1 MRLVVPGH
9 GKGPWGWI
17 AGAFKRV
24 VRSFEVYG
32 EGENFGGAPAEEEGM
47 GVLAGLSVVQETQA
61 AYWPRT
67 DVPVVR
73 PNSAGGGGWSHF

>member
-47 GVLAGLSVVQETQA
+47 GVLAGLSVVQEETQA

-73 PNSAGGGGWSHF
+73 PNSAGGGG